1 MNHSLLYQTS
11 TWIVALIL
19 LVAMV
24 IFHWLGYATRNIE
37 IKKNK
42 TKSNE
47 GIGSIV
53 GSLLGLVAL
62 LLAFTFGMS
71 STRYDNRRAVI
82 IEEANTIG
90 TAVLRADM
98 YPDSI
103 KKLLKADFKDYLEA
117 RITYFDAGVD
127 TTKINLALKKTVA
140 ISSKIWN
147 RVMVESQKPEN
158 LGRSYHMIP
167 ALNAMIDIVTTGD
180 ATKNATVPNSVIWL
194 LFLIILFASFTVGYS
209 NIDKQKNHILA
220 FAFSIIIVLTVFLIL
235 DLDKPRRG
243 IINTNNSQEKIVE
256 LRSLFKE

>member
-1 MNHSLLYQTS
+1 MNHSILYQTS
-11 TWIVALIL
+11 SWIVAVVLLI
-19 LVAMV
+19 AMV
-24 IFHWLGYATRNIE
+24 IFHWIGFATRTAE
-37 IKKNK
+37 IKKHE
-42 TKSNE
+42 TQSNE
-47 GIGSIV
+47 GIGSIT

-82 IEEANTIG
+82 IEEANAIG

-103 KKLLKADFKDYLEA
+103 KKLLRTDFKDYLEA
-117 RITYFDAGVD
+117 RIAYFDAGTD
-127 TTKINLALKKTVA
+127 ITKINLALKNTET
-140 ISSKIWN
+140 ISSKIWT

-158 LGRSYHMIP
+158 IGRSYQMIP

-180 ATKNATVPNSVIWL
+180 AVKNATVPNSVFWL

-220 FAFSIIIVLTVFLIL
+220 FAFSVTIVLTVFLIL

-243 IINTNNSQEKIVE
+243 IINTNSAQEKIIE
-256 LRSLFKE
+256 LRGLFKE